1 MIQLPGPQ
9 DDWSEWDAPTTPMSP
24 APGGAAPYQPY
35 APPIPSQSPQPSQA
49 PYQTIRTAPAQR
61 GGPHMPMPP
70 EVAPQRRLPGARI
83 TQPRPNQGTTAPLGV
98 INAPPDRRPE
108 APYAATPAAPSRAR
122 PPRRRWRRVV
132 GIGLLVVLLLTLVG
146 GGLLAKRYYDF
157 GVAISPQAPFS
168 SQTGYV
174 GGSGRV
180 NVVVFGFDGP
190 GYNGSYLS
198 DTILVMSLI
207 PSDHATTL
215 LSVPRDL
222 WVQVPPNSGNYAKLN
237 TAFADGYANGYGKFG
252 PGFQAAGAEG
262 VQKVSEVT
270 GLTVNYW
277 VSLDF
282 ATFKT
287 VVDALGGIQITVP
300 VGFTVTNPKNGA
312 TVTTYVAG
320 PQHMDGARALE
331 YARARYIYDV
341 PSEGSDFARSRRQQL
356 IVQAIMQRLKQ
367 PSAWPGLANATNALQ
382 SGIRSNL
389 SITDLSLFASKMDLS
404 HAAHVGLTNDNV
416 LVDSTSTDGQAILL
430 PANGDWNAVK
440 QYVASQLKN

>member
-1 MIQLPGPQ
+1 MIQLPGPD
-9 DDWSEWDAPTTPMSP
+9 DDWSQWDAPTTPMSP
-24 APGGAAPYQPY
+24 RPGNAPSYQPY
-35 APPIPSQSPQPSQA
+35 APPIPAQTPQTP
-49 PYQTIRTAPAQR
+49 PYQTVRTAPAQR
-61 GGPHMPMPP
+61 
-70 EVAPQRRLPGARI
+70 VAPPTPAATGAPPRRLPGARI
-83 TQPRPNQGTTAPLGV
+83 TQPRPTMGTTAPLGV
-98 INAPPDRRPE
+98 INAPPAAPSG
-108 APYAATPAAPSRAR
+108 APYAPTPASPRRAR
-122 PPRRRWRRVV
+122 PPRRGWRRVV
-132 GIGLLVVLLLTLVG
+132 GIGLLIALSLALIG

-157 GVAISPQAPFS
+157 GAAISPQAPFS

-180 NVVVFGFDGP
+180 NIVVFGFDGP

-237 TAFADGYANGYGKFG
+237 AAFADGYTNGYGKFG

-262 VQKVSEVT
+262 AQKVSEVT
-270 GLTVNYW
+270 GLNVNYW

-282 ATFKT
+282 QTFRT
-287 VVDALGGIQITVP
+287 VVDALGGIEITVP
-300 VGFTVTNPKNGA
+300 VGFTVTNPKTGGV
-312 TVTTYVAG
+312 VTTFVAG

-356 IVQAIMQRLKQ
+356 IVQAIMQRMKQ
-367 PSAWPGLANATNALQ
+367 PGAWPGLANATNALQ
-382 SGIRSNL
+382 SGIRSDL
-389 SITDLSLFASKMDLS
+389 SVTDLSLFASKMDLKN
-404 HAAHVGLTNDNV
+404 AAHVGLTNDNV
-416 LVDSTSTDGQAILL
+416 LVDATSSDGQAILL
-430 PANGDWNAVK
+430 PANGDWNAIK